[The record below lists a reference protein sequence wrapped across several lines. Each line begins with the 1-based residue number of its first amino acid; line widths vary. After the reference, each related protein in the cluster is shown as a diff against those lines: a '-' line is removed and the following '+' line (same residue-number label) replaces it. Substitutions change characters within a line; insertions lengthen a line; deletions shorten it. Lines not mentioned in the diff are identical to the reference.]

1 MVANLRLFSTFLLLS
16 FLVGCAP
23 IEVSDPEAAEPSLDE
38 TGSLSSEGQVRQ
50 QEGKVSV
57 STISKAQQAYFLENS
72 HYAESLD
79 DLDVA
84 LDPKAYE
91 LEIVQVNKQQVITK
105 AVPVE
110 EGLKSY
116 ITGVSGISQLV
127 VCASNTPGKAI
138 SSPVFQ
144 NEAWACGP
152 NSTVVE

>member
-16 FLVGCAP
+16 FLVGCTP
-23 IEVSDPEAAEPSLDE
+23 TQVSDSGAAESSLDE
-38 TGSLSSEGQVRQ
+38 TGSLSGEGQVKQ

-72 HYAESLD
+72 WYAESLD
-79 DLDVA
+79 DLDVVLA
-84 LDPKAYE
+84 PKSYE
-91 LEIVQVNKQQVITK
+91 LEIVEVNKQQVITK
-105 AVPVE
+105 ATPTE

-116 ITGVSGISQLV
+116 ITGVSGISQLI
-127 VCASNTPGKAI
+127 VCASDTPGKEI

-144 NEAWACGP
+144 DEAWACGP